1 MSTLGGF
8 TAGFAVSSYGAAI
21 LSMGIVGV
29 VMLVIY
35 LVVLAALRTPELRA
49 LTAPVASRL
58 RGRS

>member
-1 MSTLGGF
+1 
-8 TAGFAVSSYGAAI
+8 
-21 LSMGIVGV
+21 